1 MSTDAAIQFA
11 IDGRGPQ
18 QVMYPATLDELVRSA
33 ATAQADNL
41 AVIPVGNGTQLHIG
55 RAPARYD
62 LALSTRRLNRI
73 LAHEA
78 ADMTV
83 TVEAGITLAE
93 LNTALAP
100 ARQRLPLDPPHPERT
115 TIGALIATDASGPLR
130 LAHGKVRDLL
140 IGITVV
146 LADGTL
152 AHGGGRVVKNVA
164 GYDLMKLFTGS
175 FGTLG
180 IIVQATF
187 KLRPLP
193 EHGVTLVLPTAGTRA
208 ALERALEVMNASV
221 APEYITAVSRAGAG
235 CVGLD
240 GPAVIVGCAGTAE
253 EIAVQHQRIEER
265 VGRDAVRVCDAD
277 DAAQLYAAVRD
288 FPAARVLPLAARP
301 LGVSQHEGLCG
312 CKVSVL
318 PSQLGSVLARVE
330 EGAAR
335 RDLEAAIVSHAAN
348 GIAFIRFGGAA
359 MMEVMPAFAEWVGET
374 VHAAGGWT
382 VFDLLPTELKEHIDP
397 WGTTAPPGLA
407 LMRGIKQTLDPT
419 GRLSPGR
426 FVGGI

>member
-1 MSTDAAIQFA
+1 MSADATIEFA
-11 IDGRGPQ
+11 IDGRGPH
-18 QVMYPATLDELVRSA
+18 QVVYPATLDELVRSV

-41 AVIPVGNGTQLHIG
+41 AVIPAGNGTQLHVG

-62 LALSTRRLNRI
+62 LAVSTQRLNRI

-83 TVEAGITLAE
+83 TVEAGVTLAQ
-93 LNTALAP
+93 LNAALAS
-100 ARQRLPLDPPHPERT
+100 AGQRLPIDPPHPERT

-130 LAHGKVRDLL
+130 LSHGKVRDLL

-146 LADGTL
+146 LANGTFV
-152 AHGGGRVVKNVA
+152 HGGGRVVKNVA

-180 IIVQATF
+180 IVVEATF

-193 EHGVTLVLPTAGTRA
+193 QREAVCVLPASRAQAAIELGLEIMRTA
-208 ALERALEVMNASV
+208 V
-221 APEYITAVSRAGAG
+221 APLYIEMVNALGAG

-240 GPAVIVGCAGTAE
+240 GPAVVVGCGDTAE
-253 EIAVQHQRIEER
+253 EIAVQRER
-265 VGRDAVRVCDAD
+265 LAAQATTSALRVCEPADAVRM
-277 DAAQLYAAVRD
+277 YAALRD
-288 FPAARVLPLAARP
+288 LPAGRLLPLPARP
-301 LGVSQHEGLCG
+301 LGMGHGAGLCG
-312 CKVSVL
+312 CRISAL
-318 PSQLGSVLARVE
+318 PLPLAPLLARIE
-330 EGAAR
+330 TEAAR
-335 RDLEAAIVSHAAN
+335 RELAPAILAHVGS
-348 GIAFIRFGGAA
+348 GVAFLRFGASPHDTFA
-359 MMEVMPAFAEWVGET
+359 AFAEWLQENVR
-374 VHAAGGWT
+374 AAGGWV
-382 VFDLLPTELKEHIDP
+382 VFDLLTPALKERIDP
-397 WGTTAPPGLA
+397 WGREPPGMA